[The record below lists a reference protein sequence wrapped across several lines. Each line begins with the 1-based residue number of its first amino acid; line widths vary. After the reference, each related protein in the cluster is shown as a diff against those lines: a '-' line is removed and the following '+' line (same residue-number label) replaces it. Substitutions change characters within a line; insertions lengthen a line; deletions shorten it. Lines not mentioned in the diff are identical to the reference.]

1 MNMERETPGL
11 HKQMKEL
18 LRNETNWENKETF
31 FLEKKKKV
39 FNLKPEVEKKKKR
52 KETWGRLSRGAER
65 IRDINV

>member
-1 MNMERETPGL
+1 MERETPGL

-39 FNLKPEVEKKKKR
+39 FNLKPEVEKKKK
-52 KETWGRLSRGAER
+52 KEKKPEVG
-65 IRDINV
+65 